1 MKELEEKWKNILSFG
16 LFRALGGEGVITK
29 GQLYKALLIGMTEV
43 SSKLLSILTQSN
55 SLRRVPE
62 EDNQEKD
69 SDLKQGIKKQMTFW
83 RL

>member
-1 MKELEEKWKNILSFG
+1 MKELEEKWKSILSFG
-16 LFRALGGEGVITK
+16 LFRALGGEGVVTK
-29 GQLYKALLIGMTEV
+29 GQLYKALWIGMTEV

-69 SDLKQGIKKQMTFW
+69 SNLQQGEKNK
-83 RL
+83 